1 MYSARSFIVKNRR
14 FLVFRRIT
22 ATFFDE
28 KDKSEKTVQVT
39 IGESLM
45 EAAHANDI
53 DLEGKSNGSCS
64 RMLCLDK
71 QGAVQI

>member
-1 MYSARSFIVKNRR
+1 MYSARSFIVMNRR
-14 FLVFRRIT
+14 LLVFRRIT

-71 QGAVQI
+71 QGAVHI